1 MNRRSFFIGSLLAW
15 LLLSVSH
22 ASLFYIAY
30 NIPLK
35 LAIADSI
42 ISNTFIFLSS
52 FGLYLMIHFETEHKS
67 KFMFFIKLAFGYLVA
82 LSLFYITSDP
92 ILSSISEYN
101 ADYAVLFEQSRIPR
115 VIIASIL
122 LLLVLIMLLLYS
134 NMIRLKEKTEQSLR
148 LQSMLKESELQALRW
163 QINPHFL
170 FNSLNSISSLTMS
183 DAEKARNMIIKLS
196 ELLRY
201 SLKKD
206 SNAMTSLE
214 SELQHLK
221 LYTDIEKIRFG
232 ERLHFSST
240 TPDECMQKQLPFL
253 ILQPLIEN
261 AIKHGVYSTE
271 KSCTVELRTQC
282 TPALLE
288 VFVENS
294 YDTEGRSSS
303 GTKTGISNIRERMKL
318 IYNDESLCRFKDE
331 GDKFLVHLR
340 FPQL

>member
-1 MNRRSFFIGSLLAW
+1 MSRRSLIIGSLLVW
-15 LLLSVSH
+15 LLLCSSH
-22 ASLFYIAY
+22 TILFVFAY
-30 NIPLK
+30 NIPLN
-35 LAIADSI
+35 LAIGDSLI
-42 ISNTFIFLSS
+42 TNTFLFLSGL
-52 FGLYLMIHFETEHKS
+52 GLYLMIQFEGRKTSGISHFLRL
-67 KFMFFIKLAFGYLVA
+67 IFGYFVA
-82 LSLFYITSDP
+82 ISLFYITSDP
-92 ILSSISEYN
+92 ILSTIAEGKG
-101 ADYAVLFEQSRIPR
+101 DYAVLFEDSRIPR
-115 VIIASIL
+115 VIIVAIL
-122 LLLVLIMLLLYS
+122 LLLVLIMLRLYH
-134 NMIRLKEKTEQSLR
+134 NMQSLREKTEQSLR

-206 SNAMTSLE
+206 MDAMTTLQ

-221 LYTDIEKIRFG
+221 LYTDIEQIRFG
-232 ERLHFSST
+232 ERLHFDSI
-240 TPDECMQKQLPFL
+240 TPDECMDAKLPFL

-271 KSCTVELRTQC
+271 RDCTVQLRTQC
-282 TPALLE
+282 SSNLLE

-294 YDTEGRSSS
+294 YDAEGRNTS
-303 GTKTGISNIRERMKL
+303 GTNTGIANTKERMKL
-318 IYNDESLCRFKDE
+318 IYSDESLC
-331 GDKFLVHLR
+331 KFRDNGENYLVHLR

>member
-1 MNRRSFFIGSLLAW
+1 MNRRSFFIGSVLAW

-22 ASLFYIAY
+22 ASLFILAY
-30 NIPLK
+30 DIPIK
-35 LAIADSI
+35 LAVADSL
-42 ISNTFIFLSS
+42 ISNTFLFLSS
-52 FGLYLMIHFETEHKS
+52 FGLYLMIHYERKKKNDFS
-67 KFMFFIKLAFGYLVA
+67 FFIKLAFGYLVA

-92 ILSSISEYN
+92 LLSSISNFDPTYN
-101 ADYAVLFEQSRIPR
+101 SLFIQSRIPR

-134 NMIRLKEKTEQSLR
+134 NVMSLKEKNEQSLR

-170 FNSLNSISSLTMS
+170 FNSLNSISSLTMN

-206 SNAMTSLE
+206 NESMTTLE

-232 ERLHFSST
+232 DRLHFT
-240 TPDECMQKQLPFL
+240 AITPDECMKKKLPFL
-253 ILQPLIEN
+253 ILQPMIEN

-271 KSCTVELRTQC
+271 HLCTVELRTQC
-282 TPALLE
+282 TSKSLD
-288 VFVENS
+288 VFIENS
-294 YDTEGRSSS
+294 YDSEGRNSS
-303 GTKTGISNIRERMKL
+303 GTGTGITNIKDRMKL
-318 IYNDESLCRFKDE
+318 IYNDDSLYKFKDNGE
-331 GDKFLVHLR
+331 NYLVHLR
-340 FPQL
+340 FPQ